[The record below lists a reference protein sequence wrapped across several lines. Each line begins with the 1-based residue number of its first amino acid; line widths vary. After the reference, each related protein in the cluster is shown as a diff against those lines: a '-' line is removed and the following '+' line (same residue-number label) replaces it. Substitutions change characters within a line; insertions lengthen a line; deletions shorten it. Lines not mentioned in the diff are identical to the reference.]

1 MRHLFAVACA
11 WALAAPA
18 FALDFRINSETGV
31 IYGSG
36 AIEIEDAEKI
46 QSLVTLEYKQTHRL
60 VRMYPTLRLDSPG
73 GNMLGGLRLGY
84 ALRDIGIHTEVP
96 NGAKCFS
103 ACAMAFLGGAART
116 VEGQFG
122 VHAVNIPSSHVA
134 RAQEN
139 LGGAVDSI
147 QKLSAFV
154 VAYVTA
160 MTGRQ
165 DMAIKALATS
175 ASDIA
180 ILSDDE
186 LSRMHVITL
195 ARRPSQFAKT
205 GFKCPSK
212 VDHSV
217 LFIICSNID
226 IAALDVELNE
236 LYTSIKREGAPPG
249 LAREQQIWRNYRNSC
264 VNHGRPNGFASII
277 SCVRQAYLVRRDELK
292 SIWLWISASKQYPA
306 SDGWKPVPQ
315 D

>member
-1 MRHLFAVACA
+1 MRHLFAPVF
-11 WALAAPA
+11 LLLLSAPA
-18 FALDFRINSETGV
+18 LALDFRVNKDTGV
-31 IYGSG
+31 IYASG
-36 AIEIEDAEKI
+36 AIEVDDAEKI
-46 QSLVTLEYKQTHRL
+46 KSQVTLEYRQTHHL

-96 NGAKCFS
+96 AGGKCFS
-103 ACAMAFLGGAART
+103 ACAIAFLGGAART

-122 VHAVNIPSSHVA
+122 VHAANIPSTHVA
-134 RAQEN
+134 RAQDN
-139 LGGAVDSI
+139 FGGVVDSI

-154 VAYVTA
+154 VAYVTT

-186 LSRMHVITL
+186 LSTMQVITL

-212 VDHSV
+212 VDRSV

-236 LYTSIKREGAPPG
+236 LYTSINREGAPPG
-249 LAREQQIWRNYRNSC
+249 LAREQQVWRNYRNSC
-264 VNHGRPNGFASII
+264 VNDGQPDGFPSIVF
-277 SCVRQAYLVRRDELK
+277 CVRRAYLVRRDELK
-292 SIWLWISASKQYPA
+292 SIWLGITARKKYPA
-306 SDGWKPVPQ
+306 SDGWKPVPKV
-315 D
+315 